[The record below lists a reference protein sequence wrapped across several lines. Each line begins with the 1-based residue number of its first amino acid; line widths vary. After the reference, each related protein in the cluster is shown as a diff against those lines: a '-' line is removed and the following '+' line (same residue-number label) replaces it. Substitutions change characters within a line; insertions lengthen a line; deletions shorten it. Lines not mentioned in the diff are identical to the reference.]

1 MRLAPR
7 SLFGRLVLV
16 LLGGLVVAQLLSA
29 AINYAER
36 TQQLMHASG
45 VQSAQRVADAAKL
58 LDSLGAEERRRVAAI
73 LSVPPQIVTLDR
85 APAALDGEA
94 RDERLATFR
103 EAVRNALGDGREI
116 RVSMREAS
124 AASQAAFESRRREMM
139 ATHGPM
145 GGPGMGRPGMG
156 GPGMGGPGMG
166 GPGMMRG
173 VFFLTQVRLSDG
185 SWVTFDTLLPEDS
198 APPSWKLPVTLAILL
213 AAVLAVSIV
222 AVRWLTRPLK
232 ALATAAEELGRNI
245 HRPPLPEIGPTEV
258 RDAATAFNRMQARL
272 ARFIEERTRV
282 LAAMSHDLKTPITR
296 MRLRSDLLDD
306 EALRA
311 QFEKDLAE
319 MEAMVTDTLA
329 FMRGLESTE
338 APRPIDVMALLES
351 LQADNEAM
359 GREVRLEGRASAPVP
374 GVAQL
379 LRRCLSN
386 LVDNA
391 VIYGGHASI
400 RVEEEPRE
408 LRIRVRD
415 AGPGLPE
422 SELERVFEPFYR
434 LEASRSRETGGTGLG
449 LGIARNIARSH
460 GGDVRLRN
468 HPEGG
473 LEAILTLPHA

>member
-1 MRLAPR
+1 MRLLPR

-16 LLGGLVVAQLLSA
+16 LFGGLVVAQLLSA

-58 LDSLGAEERRRVAAI
+58 LDSLEPGERRRVAAI

-85 APAALDGEA
+85 PPAVVEEEA
-94 RDERLATFR
+94 GNEPRLAMFR
-103 EAVRNALGDGREI
+103 EAVRSALGDGREI

-124 AASQAAFESRRREMM
+124 AASQLAFEHRRREMM
-139 ATHGPM
+139 ERHGPA
-145 GGPGMGRPGMG
+145 G
-156 GPGMGGPGMG
+156 GPGMGGPGAR
-166 GPGMMRG
+166 GPMMRG
-173 VFFLTQVRLSDG
+173 VFFLTQVRLSDA

-198 APPSWKLPVTLAILL
+198 APASWKLPATLAILL

-222 AVRWLTRPLK
+222 AVRWVTRPLK

-245 HRPPLPEIGPTEV
+245 HRPPLPEAGPTEV

-272 ARFIEERTRV
+272 ARFLDERSRV

-296 MRLRSDLLDD
+296 MRLRSELLDD
-306 EALRA
+306 AALRA

-338 APRPIDVMALLES
+338 APRPIDMMALLES
-351 LQADNEAM
+351 LQDDNEAM
-359 GREVRLEGRASAPVP
+359 GREVRIEGRATAPVP

-391 VIYGGHASI
+391 VIYGERALI
-400 RVEEEPRE
+400 LVEEEPAE

-415 AGPGLPE
+415 TGPGLPE
-422 SELERVFEPFYR
+422 AELERVFEPFYR

-460 GGDVRLRN
+460 GGDVRLAN
-468 HPEGG
+468 HPGGG
-473 LEAILTLPHA
+473 LEAILTLPRS

>member
-1 MRLAPR
+1 MRLLPR

-16 LLGGLVVAQLLSA
+16 LLGGLVVAQMLSA

-45 VQSAQRVADAAKL
+45 AQSAQRVADAAKL
-58 LDSLGAEERRRVAAI
+58 LDSLDPGERRRVAAI

-85 APAALDGEA
+85 SPAAIEGETGN
-94 RDERLATFR
+94 EPRLAIFR
-103 EAVRNALGDGREI
+103 EAVRSALGDGREI

-124 AASQAAFESRRREMM
+124 AVSQAAFEHRRREMLEM
-139 ATHGPM
+139 HGPM
-145 GGPGMGRPGMG
+145 GGPGPR
-156 GPGMGGPGMG
+156 GPM
-166 GPGMMRG
+166 MMRG

-198 APPSWKLPVTLAILL
+198 APASWKLPVTLAILL
-213 AAVLAVSIV
+213 AMVLAVSIV

-245 HRPPLPEIGPTEV
+245 HRPPLPEVGPTEV

-272 ARFIEERTRV
+272 ARFLDERSRV

-296 MRLRSDLLDD
+296 MRLRSELLDD
-306 EALRA
+306 DALRA

-338 APRPIDVMALLES
+338 APRPIDMMALLES
-351 LQADNEAM
+351 LQDDNEVM
-359 GREVRLEGRASAPVP
+359 GREVRIEGRATAPVP

-391 VIYGGHASI
+391 VIYGQRALI
-400 RVEEEPRE
+400 RVEEEPVE
-408 LRIRVRD
+408 LHIRVRD

-422 SELERVFEPFYR
+422 AELERVFEPFYR

-460 GGDVRLRN
+460 GGDVRLAN

-473 LEAILTLPHA
+473 LEAILTLPRS